1 MEEIKFD
8 IIDYMGKLLDD
19 AVLIKLAICYQE
31 KYYDAIFY
39 YKGEK
44 VTLTVDEKLEK
55 KLGSV
60 IERWEGYVD
69 LMYAIIEKL
78 PPYQDILRQVDFIY
92 WEDIT

>member
-19 AVLIKLAICYQE
+19 AVLIKLSISYQK

-60 IERWEGYVD
+60 IERWEGYVE
-69 LMYAIIEKL
+69 LMYKIIGKL

>member
-1 MEEIKFD
+1 MEEINFD

-19 AVLIKLAICYQE
+19 AVLIKLSLSYQS

-44 VTLTVDEKLEK
+44 ITLTVDEKLEK
-55 KLGSV
+55 KLGGV

-69 LMYAIIEKL
+69 LMYKIIDKL
-78 PPYQDILRQVDFIY
+78 PPYQDILRQVNFIY
-92 WEDIT
+92 WEDVI